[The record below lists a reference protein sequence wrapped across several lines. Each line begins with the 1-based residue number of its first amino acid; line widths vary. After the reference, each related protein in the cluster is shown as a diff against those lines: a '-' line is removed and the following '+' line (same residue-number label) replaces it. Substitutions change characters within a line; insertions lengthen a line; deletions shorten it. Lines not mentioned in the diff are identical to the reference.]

1 MTPSVAQNAPNE
13 ETSMAEGLFIIR
25 ALLGLLLFAH
35 GTQKLFGWF
44 GGHGLAGTG
53 GFFEQ
58 VGHRPGR
65 MMAAAAGL
73 SEAGGGL
80 LLVLGLLTPLGV
92 AMIIGVMTVAS
103 ISVHGDNGL
112 WATNNGYEL
121 PMTNAVVAAGLGF
134 TGAGSFS
141 VDHALGLGLSGWVW
155 GLAAIVVG
163 IAGASVQLTRR
174 NRTVAAAD
182 AYPSAD
188 VAADPAAANEQP
200 ADIARG

>member
-1 MTPSVAQNAPNE
+1 
-13 ETSMAEGLFIIR
+13 MAEGLFIIR

-44 GGHGLAGTG
+44 DGHGLDGTG

-80 LLVLGLLTPLGV
+80 LLFLGLLTPLGA
-92 AMIIGVMTVAS
+92 AMVIGVMTVAA

-121 PMTNAVVAAGLGF
+121 PLTNAVVAAGLAF

-141 VDHALGLGLSGWVW
+141 FDHALGIGLSGWAW
-155 GLAAIVVG
+155 GLGAIVLG
-163 IAGASVQLTRR
+163 IIGASVQLTRR
-174 NRTVAAAD
+174 NRAVAAAE

-188 VAADPAAANEQP
+188 VAADPASADAEP
-200 ADIARG
+200 ADAELADADS